1 MADPI
6 PSPQKSPLPPSEREL
21 TKSQHSPLPPSEREL
36 TKSQHSP
43 LPPSEGELPETRHF
57 PLPPSEG
64 ELPKAE
70 RGSPPTTARRRTHTR
85 FIALASLVIIFDQ
98 LTKVILRETLE
109 LGDREWLAEFFAF
122 SHIANDGG
130 AFGFFGGQ
138 NTILAVSAVVA
149 IGVVAIYYF
158 FPPLDHWLIRSGLAL
173 ILGGAIGNLLDR
185 IYQGHVTDFIDF
197 IHFPAFNVA
206 DAAINVGVAAIVI
219 AIIFSDLL
227 KRNPRSP

>member
-1 MADPI
+1 MADLIPEIQSESTPEPI
-6 PSPQKSPLPPSEREL
+6 STQPRV
-21 TKSQHSPLPPSEREL
+21 
-36 TKSQHSP
+36 
-43 LPPSEGELPETRHF
+43 
-57 PLPPSEG
+57 
-64 ELPKAE
+64 
-70 RGSPPTTARRRTHTR
+70 RRPHRR
-85 FIALASLVIIFDQ
+85 FIALAALVIIFDQ
-98 LTKVILRETLE
+98 ITKVILRETLE

-122 SHIANDGG
+122 SHVANDGG
-130 AFGFFGGQ
+130 AFGIFGGQ
-138 NTILAVSAVVA
+138 NTMLAVSAVVA

-158 FPPLDHWLIRSGLAL
+158 FPPMDHWLIRSGLAL

-219 AIIFSDLL
+219 ALLFSDLI

>member
-1 MADPI
+1 MADSLPD
-6 PSPQKSPLPPSEREL
+6 PQGSSLPPPPAVRGEMPQAEEGTPPAS
-21 TKSQHSPLPPSEREL
+21 TSPI
-36 TKSQHSP
+36 
-43 LPPSEGELPETRHF
+43 
-57 PLPPSEG
+57 
-64 ELPKAE
+64 
-70 RGSPPTTARRRTHTR
+70 RRRHRR
-85 FIALASLVIIFDQ
+85 FIALAILIVIFDQ
-98 LTKVILRETLE
+98 ITKVILRQTLE

-130 AFGFFGGQ
+130 AFGIFGGQ
-138 NTILAVSAVVA
+138 NTVLAVSAVVA

-158 FPPLDHWLIRSGLAL
+158 FPPMDHWLIRSGLAL

-219 AIIFSDLL
+219 ALLFSDLL

>member
-1 MADPI
+1 MPGARRPR
-6 PSPQKSPLPPSEREL
+6 QQAPP
-21 TKSQHSPLPPSEREL
+21 PP
-36 TKSQHSP
+36 
-43 LPPSEGELPETRHF
+43 PP
-57 PLPPSEG
+57 PP
-64 ELPKAE
+64 
-70 RGSPPTTARRRTHTR
+70 PPGGGGGGGGGARPPATSASARRRPHRR

-98 LTKVILRETLE
+98 ITKVILRETLE

-138 NTILAVSAVVA
+138 NTVLAISAVVA

>member
-1 MADPI
+1 MAEPTPTSTD
-6 PSPQKSPLPPSEREL
+6 SPLPSAEGEL
-21 TKSQHSPLPPSEREL
+21 ADPLDSSLPPS
-36 TKSQHSP
+36 
-43 LPPSEGELPETRHF
+43 G
-57 PLPPSEG
+57 G

-70 RGSPPTTARRRTHTR
+70 GGTPPPTHQPRRSHRR
-85 FIALASLVIIFDQ
+85 FVLLAVLVVVFDQ
-98 LTKVILRETLE
+98 ITKVILRETLE

-130 AFGFFGGQ
+130 AFGVFGGQ
-138 NTILAVSAVVA
+138 NTVLAVSAVVA

-158 FPPLDHWLIRSGLAL
+158 FPPMNHWLVRSGLAL

-219 AIIFSDLL
+219 ALLFSDLI
-227 KRNPRSP
+227 KRSP